1 LTKSKIQ
8 LLAEG
13 IKLDA
18 FDDKQL
24 PSDTHIVRYLQ
35 EGSETID
42 AVRAYTMTDIFD
54 EYYDL
59 LGKDNP
65 ILEIKSGFG
74 YIKPKLY
81 GKIKSDEK
89 ERNN

>member
-1 LTKSKIQ
+1 MTVSKIQ
-8 LLAEG
+8 IVAEG

-24 PSDTHIVRYLQ
+24 PSDTHIVRYMQ
-35 EGSETID
+35 EGKEIID
-42 AVRAYTMTDIFD
+42 AVRAYTMVDIFD
-54 EYYDL
+54 EYFDL
-59 LGKDNP
+59 LSSENP

-89 ERNN
+89 KGNN